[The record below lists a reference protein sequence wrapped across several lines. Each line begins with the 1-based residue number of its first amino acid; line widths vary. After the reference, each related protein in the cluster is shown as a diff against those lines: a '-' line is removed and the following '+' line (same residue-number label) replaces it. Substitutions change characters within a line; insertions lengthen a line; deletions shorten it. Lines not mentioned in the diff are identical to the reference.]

1 MKFTYTLLFV
11 SLSIVSSAQ
20 GSLKKFLEV
29 GNPADLEEMIGW
41 AMDPRHAEGIKAEP
55 DVVRK
60 FVNLSAKKWNSVSQS
75 EVASW
80 KKCMEYFISLG
91 IPLNGKSDDVDASL
105 MYYTFPRN
113 LGIQDSASTL
123 HQLHTVLL
131 PLGGMTDV
139 LIDGESM
146 LFQVLSQ
153 ESKESIVFKSYLQ
166 DFKGWDEDRK
176 RDWLFSL
183 VESNAL
189 LDEEVVSIVFGNLLS
204 EDAFDVNIR
213 SKNEKTSLFDEA
225 AKNGKFL
232 TAKVL
237 LDYSFNVN
245 QRCFAC
251 EGQTSLHNVVMN
263 KDYSNDDNTKELILK
278 MLAKGGDPDL
288 RDLKGLTPIHYAIK
302 LKNDMAFRAF
312 MDDEV
317 KFNYQL
323 GTLKGMSYYTY
334 FVEEW
339 GDEDYLEIFVK
350 KTSLKAPPTKK
361 EIKEAQDEKK
371 EEAKAKAKKKN

>member
-1 MKFTYTLLFV
+1 MKFIYTLLFV
-11 SLSIVSSAQ
+11 SLSFVSLAQ
-20 GSLKKFLEV
+20 GSLKEFLEV

-60 FVNLSAKKWNSVSQS
+60 FVNQAAKNWNSLSQS

-91 IPLNGKSDDVDASL
+91 IPLNGKNDDAKASL
-105 MYYTFPRN
+105 MYYTFPMN
-113 LGIQDSASTL
+113 LGILDSVTTL

-131 PLGGMTDV
+131 PIGGMTDV

-146 LFQVLSQ
+146 LFQVFSQ
-153 ESKESIVFKSYLQ
+153 EAKGSIVYKSYLQ
-166 DFKGWDEDRK
+166 DFKGWDQDRK
-176 RDWLFSL
+176 REWLFSL
-183 VESNAL
+183 VKSDAIQ
-189 LDEEVVSIVFGNLLS
+189 DEEMVSFVIGNMLS
-204 EDAFDVNIR
+204 EEAFDVNIR

-232 TAKVL
+232 TANVL

-251 EGQTSLHNVVMN
+251 DGQTSLHNVVMN
-263 KDYSNDDNTKELILK
+263 KDYSSDDNTKELILK
-278 MLAKGGDPDL
+278 MLAKEGDPDL
-288 RDLKGLTPIHYAIK
+288 RDLKGLTPVHYAIK

-312 MDDEV
+312 MEDEV

-323 GTLKGMSYYTY
+323 GTLKGRSYYTY
-334 FVEEW
+334 FVDEW

-350 KTSLKAPPTKK
+350 KTSLKAPPTRK
-361 EIKEAQDEKK
+361 EIQEVQNKKK
-371 EEAKAKAKKKN
+371 EEAKAKKKN